1 MSPDPFKSTSILGE
15 KISLGGSKLQIGS
28 LNDMKKTSKRF
39 INKRAAQPMATQTE
53 VYVMEHETPKENISE
68 IRLSNEAP
76 YLVQAF

>member
-1 MSPDPFKSTSILGE
+1 
-15 KISLGGSKLQIGS
+15 
-28 LNDMKKTSKRF
+28 
-39 INKRAAQPMATQTE
+39 MATQTE